1 MILYECTVKCVHRT
15 PAVFYISKQSSV
27 NVFNIRIGQTPG
39 NSQGNSHYIKQTK
52 KLNIVVLT
60 EREAINQNHSG
71 IFKQGRKVLRDPK
84 EPIDA

>member
-1 MILYECTVKCVHRT
+1 MILYECTVKCVHRI
-15 PAVFYISKQSSV
+15 PAVFYISRQLGKQY
-27 NVFNIRIGQTPG
+27 FQTPG
-39 NSQGNSHYIKQTK
+39 NSKGNSHYIKQTK